1 MITPRIPRPNIH
13 EFDFLVV
20 GSGVAGL
27 FTALHLADRGTVALL
42 TKDALTECN
51 TEYAQGGIAVALGR
65 DDAPEEHAHDTLV
78 AGAGLCD
85 PAAVEVL
92 TSEGPAAVQELMRLG
107 MRFDRKGGEL
117 VRGREAAHGRRR
129 ILHASGDETGHE
141 VERTLSRRASVHPSI
156 TIFEH
161 TLMTDLLVVEGRC
174 VGCDAIALPDAER
187 IRLVAS
193 VTILATGGLGQL
205 YEVTTNPLVT
215 TGDGMA
221 AAWRAGCRLLDMEF
235 VQFHPT
241 ALYHEGSPKFL
252 ISEAVRG
259 EGAVLRNAAGERFM
273 LDYHPDGDLAPR
285 DVVARGVFA
294 EMRKDGRGYVE
305 LDFSSIPLERFLSRF
320 PGIVAELRR
329 RGFDI
334 YRERVPVAPAAHYA
348 MGGIGADLR
357 CRTDL
362 PGLLAVGECTSI
374 GIHGANRLASNSM
387 LEGLVFGLR
396 AASLAPALPRLSYEQ
411 LGVAAELAPPPVRCA
426 PTALRAELQS
436 LMQLYAGVERDGES
450 LREARDT
457 VRTWARQISTLP
469 VASREEVETANMV
482 TVANLVLTA
491 ALARTES
498 RGAHFRND
506 FPETDPD
513 WRRHIVLRADA
524 AGAITMQFTPVENPL
539 GTTPP
544 TTRRLPLP
552 DEDDLRD

>member
-27 FTALHLADRGTVALL
+27 FAALHLADRGTVALV
-42 TKDALTECN
+42 TKDELTECN

-65 DDAPEEHAHDTLV
+65 DDTPADHARDTLE

-92 TSEGPAAVQELMRLG
+92 TREGPAAVEELMRLG
-107 MRFDRKGGEL
+107 MRFDRKAGEL
-117 VRGREAAHGRRR
+117 VRGREAAHGTRR

-141 VERTLSRRASVHPSI
+141 VERALSRRASVHPSI
-156 TIFEH
+156 TILDR

-174 VGCDAIALPDAER
+174 VGCDALALPDGER
-187 IRLVAS
+187 MRFVAP

-259 EGAVLRNAAGERFM
+259 EGAVLRNAVGEHFM
-273 LDYHPDGDLAPR
+273 PEYHPQSDLAPR
-285 DVVARGVFA
+285 DIVARAVLS
-294 EMRKDGRGYVE
+294 EMRGDRRGYVE

-329 RGFDI
+329 QGFDI

-348 MGGIGADLR
+348 MGGIGTDGR

-362 PGLLAVGECTSI
+362 PGLLAVGECSCL

-396 AASLAPALPRLSYEQ
+396 AASIAPALPRLSYEQ

-436 LMQLYAGVERDGES
+436 IMQTCAGMEREEEG
-450 LREARDT
+450 LREALDR
-457 VRTWARQISTLP
+457 VRAWVAQIATLP
-469 VASREEVETANMV
+469 TSSREEAEAANMV

-498 RGAHFRND
+498 RGAHFRSD
-506 FPETDPD
+506 FPEAYNA
-513 WRRHIVLRADA
+513 WRRHIALRADA
-524 AGAITMQFTPVENPL
+524 SGAATAKLVPVENPL
-539 GTTPP
+539 G
-544 TTRRLPLP
+544 
-552 DEDDLRD
+552 